1 MMLDMTHLA
10 ARQLRDCD
18 ARTPGT
24 MFAKQLSFSEEQA
37 YALQSTICRLRE
49 QRGALVTGYKIGCT
63 LPGIQQRLGADH
75 PVFGRLFVSERWPS
89 GMDLPSR
96 RFAGLA
102 IESELA
108 VRLVCVAS
116 QAPRCATCPGVMK
129 TMASPCRT
137 NFHETRK
144 SGRSAPAGMTTLRL
158 SRSISQAQGKSGR
171 AQSVVL
177 QDSTLRTSL
186 PGETGDLYKYT
197 ANPFPGNENPA
208 E

>member
-1 MMLDMTHLA
+1 MLDMTHLA

-49 QRGALVTGYKIGCT
+49 QRGALVIGYKSAARHRAFSSNSESTIPSSVACST
-63 LPGIQQRLGADH
+63 ANA
-75 PVFGRLFVSERWPS
+75 GRREWTCRRD
-89 GMDLPSR
+89 DLPDW
-96 RFAGLA
+96 
-102 IESELA
+102 
-108 VRLVCVAS
+108 RLRANWRCDWYALLHKHR
-116 QAPRCATCPGVMK
+116 RCATCPGVMK
-129 TMASPCRT
+129 AMVSPCRT

-158 SRSISQAQGKSGR
+158 SRSILQAQKKSGR

-186 PGETGDLYKYT
+186 PGGTGDL
-197 ANPFPGNENPA
+197 
-208 E
+208 